1 MRHVSVLAVPRALGS
16 ALTIPLEMLTA
27 ANDVARVYKQPD
39 KICTLEIVTIG
50 QIECRLTGNLHITC
64 DKLIS
69 EVSKT
74 DLIFI
79 PAVWRNPRAAL
90 HAHPELLQWLNRQAQ
105 AGAIL
110 CAATTGAYFC
120 AATGKLE
127 RAQATTHWR
136 FFDEFEALFP
146 DVDLQRKRFITY
158 SNGIYCSGSVNAIR
172 DIIVHLI
179 NDMYGDQIA
188 NEVARHFMHEL
199 KNPMP
204 QNCCSRVR
212 KGVIMM
218 SG

>member
-1 MRHVSVLAVPRALGS
+1 MRHISVLAVPRALGS
-16 ALTIPLEMLTA
+16 ALTIPLEMLNA
-27 ANDVARVYKQPD
+27 ANDIAWVYKQPD
-39 KICTLEIVTIG
+39 KICTLEIVTVG
-50 QIECRLTGNLHITC
+50 QLECRLTGNLNITC

-90 HAHPELLQWLNRQAQ
+90 NAHPELVQWLNRQAQ

-127 RAQATTHWR
+127 RAQATTHWS

-158 SNGIYCSGSVNAIR
+158 SNGMYC
-172 DIIVHLI
+172 
-179 NDMYGDQIA
+179 
-188 NEVARHFMHEL
+188 
-199 KNPMP
+199 
-204 QNCCSRVR
+204 
-212 KGVIMM
+212 
-218 SG
+218 